1 MHYFFLNSLQL
12 HMHDIFYNWQKKI
25 LESTSLFPEAMN
37 FILHW
42 IARYC
47 FVEIVFKYIHI
58 SWPCVFS
65 VSLTDQH
72 IFHRNAIWS
81 SCSFFFSVT
90 VSVDTAR
97 NLFYRNVVFIRN
109 TVLSCSQLSHFALTF
124 SQQWFYFHSLKI
136 PSELMIWSTE
146 VGCTVFF
153 SSSLLE
159 MHFYICPIFLKH

>member
-1 MHYFFLNSLQL
+1 MTFS
-12 HMHDIFYNWQKKI
+12 ITGRKKI
-25 LESTSLFPEAMN
+25 LESPSLFPEAMN

-81 SCSFFFSVT
+81 SCSFFFSVW
-90 VSVDTAR
+90 
-97 NLFYRNVVFIRN
+97 LFQLILLEIFSIEMLCLSE

>member
-1 MHYFFLNSLQL
+1 MTFS
-12 HMHDIFYNWQKKI
+12 ITGRKKI
-25 LESTSLFPEAMN
+25 LESPSLFPEAMN

-90 VSVDTAR
+90 VSVDTGR

-109 TVLSCSQLSHFALTF
+109 SVILFSIKSLCLNLFSAVILLSF
-124 SQQWFYFHSLKI
+124 SENRQWINDMEHRSGVHS
-136 PSELMIWSTE
+136 
-146 VGCTVFF
+146 VF
-153 SSSLLE
+153 
-159 MHFYICPIFLKH
+159 

>member
-1 MHYFFLNSLQL
+1 
-12 HMHDIFYNWQKKI
+12 MHDIFYNWQKKI
-25 LESTSLFPEAMN
+25 LESPSLFPEAMN

-81 SCSFFFSVT
+81 SCSFFFSVW
-90 VSVDTAR
+90 
-97 NLFYRNVVFIRN
+97 LFQLILVEIFSIEMLCLSE

-136 PSELMIWSTE
+136 PSELMLWSTE

>member
-1 MHYFFLNSLQL
+1 MTFS
-12 HMHDIFYNWQKKI
+12 ITGRKKI
-25 LESTSLFPEAMN
+25 LESPSLFPEAMN

-72 IFHRNAIWS
+72 IFHRNTIWS

-90 VSVDTAR
+90 VSVDTGR

-109 TVLSCSQLSHFALTF
+109 SVILFSIKSLCLNLFSAVILLSF
-124 SQQWFYFHSLKI
+124 SENPQWINDMEHRSGVHS
-136 PSELMIWSTE
+136 
-146 VGCTVFF
+146 VF
-153 SSSLLE
+153 
-159 MHFYICPIFLKH
+159 

>member
-1 MHYFFLNSLQL
+1 
-12 HMHDIFYNWQKKI
+12 MHDIFYNWQKKI

-81 SCSFFFSVT
+81 SCSFFFSVW
-90 VSVDTAR
+90 
-97 NLFYRNVVFIRN
+97 LFQLILLEIFSIEMLCLSE